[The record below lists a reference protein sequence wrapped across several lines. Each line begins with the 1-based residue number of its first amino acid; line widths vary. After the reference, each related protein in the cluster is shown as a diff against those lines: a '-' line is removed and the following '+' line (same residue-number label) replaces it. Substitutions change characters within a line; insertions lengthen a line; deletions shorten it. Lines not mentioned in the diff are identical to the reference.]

1 MVLTIY
7 TEYKNGQKSSFVEK
21 ILDGSKKHSIR
32 EDVDGQWAS
41 GLKIQFVTGDS
52 VEDYNQFTSG
62 TCKSIQLIEISRS
75 RGDQMQV
82 KVDGKALCID
92 EIKLLAAND
101 GFDTLRDLFDFIVP
115 VDTKQALQLQK
126 NSFKGK
132 LIHWTDLK
140 Y

>member
-1 MVLTIY
+1 MVLAIY
-7 TEYKNGQKSSFVEK
+7 TKYKNGQKSSFVEK
-21 ILDGSKKHSIR
+21 ILDGSKMHSIR
-32 EDVDGQWAS
+32 EDMDDQWAS
-41 GLKIQFVTGDS
+41 GLKIQFVTGDNP
-52 VEDYNQFTSG
+52 EDYKQFSSG
-62 TCKSIQLIEISRS
+62 TCTSVQIIEISRS
-75 RGDQMQV
+75 GGDQMQV

-115 VDTKQALQLQK
+115 IDTTQALQLQK
-126 NSFKGK
+126 NKFKGK